1 MLEHLRHL
9 IRAPILVRVNHL
21 KKKTLFKFLVKIN
34 FTSRLSRSNQQPIQ
48 PSKNIINN
56 NHENLSSVT
65 DLLRNS
71 RNAINHLTAITPE
84 LTNHEKY
91 SSKRKWILEE
101 RVTRCL
107 REGQMHPLAE
117 TPIYKPKSSLYIVN
131 SLIKV
136 FSTQHDT
143 NKKCMFSCLPLRSLC
158 NQLSSWALQFSPQL
172 LPFLAALLWR
182 AQT

>member
-1 MLEHLRHL
+1 MLEHL

-21 KKKTLFKFLVKIN
+21 KKKTLFKFLVGVKIN

-101 RVTRCL
+101 KSPDVWGRVKCILWQRHL
-107 REGQMHPLAE
+107 YINQNHH
-117 TPIYKPKSSLYIVN
+117 YIVN
-131 SLIKV
+131 SLINVLYISPHNMTPIKSV
-136 FSTQHDT
+136 
-143 NKKCMFSCLPLRSLC
+143 CLVVYL
-158 NQLSSWALQFSPQL
+158 
-172 LPFLAALLWR
+172 
-182 AQT
+182 

>member
-21 KKKTLFKFLVKIN
+21 KKKTLFKFLVGVKIN

-48 PSKNIINN
+48 PSQNIINN

-71 RNAINHLTAITPE
+71 WNAINHLTAITPE

-101 RVTRCL
+101 KVTRCL

-117 TPIYKPKSSLYIVN
+117 TPIYKPKSSLYCEFIDQCF
-131 SLIKV
+131 IY
-136 FSTQHDT
+136 FSSQHDT

-158 NQLSSWALQFSPQL
+158 NQLSS
-172 LPFLAALLWR
+172 
-182 AQT
+182 